1 MNHDDIAS
9 KLITWMQE
17 FLEVPNPKLGAWA
30 PCPFA
35 RQARVNNN
43 ISIKFAE
50 VIDFDRAIRESID
63 ILEHKEVVVVCFNHN
78 VIDPVSL
85 QDYVKEKNEML
96 LPINYV
102 ILEDHPDTPEY
113 INDVCMNFGE
123 CGLLVIQKLD
133 KLNRASDQLREKG
146 YYHSWTQQDLDSVV
160 SWRYK

>member
-146 YYHSWTQQDLDSVV
+146 YYHRWTQQDLDSVV